1 MLTLAGL
8 TMATAALLALSL
20 LLPGPQVCGPS
31 TVTTV
36 AQRAQPV
43 PAGRQPG
50 CAIQQNKLGK
60 ASQSGQYA
68 H

>member
-50 CAIQQNKLGK
+50 CAIQQNEPARQARAG
-60 ASQSGQYA
+60 
-68 H
+68 